1 VILFKGVT
9 ESGVRRKK
17 KEKKKGCNNVG
28 IVDPPT
34 VLANPNKKII
44 SSLGSYWIAG
54 YDPHKTKTPTNALS
68 NTKNVKLMDKFS

>member
-1 VILFKGVT
+1 MTTAVILFKGVRSQ
-9 ESGVRRKK
+9 ESEVRSQK

-44 SSLGSYWIAG
+44 SSLGS
-54 YDPHKTKTPTNALS
+54 
-68 NTKNVKLMDKFS
+68 